1 MLCVPTL
8 SAGTD
13 PEGMI
18 SEARPSPASVAVPS
32 AIVPSENVTV
42 PVGLATPGAPVTKV
56 LRVTTAPDAG
66 AAGVAARKTPALHL
80 PIVKDSEPVPAWL
93 LASPEYRSEE

>member
-8 SAGTD
+8 SAGSD

-18 SEARPSPASVAVPS
+18 SEARPSAPRAAVPS
-32 AIVPSENVTV
+32 AVVPSETGTV

-80 PIVKDSEPVPAWL
+80 PIVNGSEPVPAAL
-93 LASPEYRSEE
+93 LASPE